1 MPATHEPQPATL
13 LGTSGSSRW
22 GIPCVGWLSQA
33 EVLSLVM
40 GMLKNDCV
48 LRRNRE
54 KKCQSL
60 FCLCN
65 YIHIIP
71 LPNENGTSHWDYM
84 LHSATGVQYN
94 LKCEWSQGFK
104 AKREQREHSG

>member
-1 MPATHEPQPATL
+1 MRATREPQPATL

-33 EVLSLVM
+33 ELLSLAM
-40 GMLKNDCV
+40 GVLKNDCV
-48 LRRNRE
+48 LRRNRG
-54 KKCQSL
+54 KKRLSL

-71 LPNENGTSHWDYM
+71 LPNENGTSHWDHM
-84 LHSATGVQYN
+84 LHSATAVQYN
-94 LKCEWSQGFK
+94 FKREWSQGFK
-104 AKREQREHSG
+104 AKREQRERSG